1 MTPQSAFLSPS
12 AQEMFAVIVHT
23 SQNSAAKWRL
33 FFLLARKY
41 VSVLRG
47 PVSLFNFESRVKRE
61 HVCSVGADA
70 SVYLPNLDAGAGLR
84 LEGRT

>member
-1 MTPQSAFLSPS
+1 
-12 AQEMFAVIVHT
+12 MFAVIVHT

-41 VSVLRG
+41 VSAPEG
-47 PVSLFNFESRVKRE
+47 PVSLFKFRRRVKRE

>member
-1 MTPQSAFLSPS
+1 MTLQSAFLSPS
-12 AQEMFAVIVHT
+12 AQEMFTVIVHT

-41 VSVLRG
+41 VSVPKG
-47 PVSLFNFESRVKRE
+47 PVSLFNFKSRVKRE
-61 HVCSVGADA
+61 HDA
-70 SVYLPNLDAGAGLR
+70 WVYLPNLDAGAGLQ